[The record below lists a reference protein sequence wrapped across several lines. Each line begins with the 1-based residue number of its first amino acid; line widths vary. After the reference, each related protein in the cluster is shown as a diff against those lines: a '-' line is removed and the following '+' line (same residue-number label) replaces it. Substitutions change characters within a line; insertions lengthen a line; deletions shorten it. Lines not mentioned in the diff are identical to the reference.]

1 MKYKDYILLN
11 EDTINSAEVI
21 DTALENAG
29 LGLAIVRQ
37 TKTKDN
43 DETSNYKIDGH
54 TVEAFLCYD
63 ESLKDDGFSEK
74 DGNEKISSLVKEF
87 ENQGGKVD
95 KSGSLS
101 KDAVIIFDN
110 FAIRVVPFKI
120 NSSVDNTGFNRIYA
134 MIKTE

>member
-1 MKYKDYILLN
+1 MKYKDYVHLN

-21 DTALENAG
+21 ATTLENAG

-74 DGNEKISSLVKEF
+74 DGSEKISALVKEF
-87 ENQGGKVD
+87 ESQGGKVQ
-95 KSGSLS
+95 KAGSLS
-101 KDAVIIFDN
+101 KDAIIAFEN
-110 FAIRVVPFKI
+110 FTIRVVPFKI
-120 NSSVDNTGFNRIYA
+120 NSSVDNSGFNRIYS